1 MEKLCDATSR
11 AEGLIRCY
19 EASRI
24 LITTVGNGR
33 YTNEKKTWSRS
44 LSLLLTLSMG
54 LAMLAG
60 CGSAGSNSASSAG
73 SSSAG
78 SASST
83 SSSATQV
90 ETMAGDEF
98 GNGAVGTHGG
108 VSSSH
113 PLASQIG
120 LEILEK
126 GGNAIDAAVA
136 TAFPVGVLEPQ
147 YSGIGRAGIMNLYQD
162 DEDR

>member
-1 MEKLCDATSR
+1 MK
-11 AEGLIRCY
+11 
-19 EASRI
+19 
-24 LITTVGNGR
+24 
-33 YTNEKKTWSRS
+33 KKTWSRS

-78 SASST
+78 STSST

-126 GGNAIDAAVA
+126 AATELMRPSPPRSRLA
-136 TAFPVGVLEPQ
+136 FWSLSTAALAARV
-147 YSGIGRAGIMNLYQD
+147 
-162 DEDR
+162 